1 MLEAR
6 LFSFLKNLSEAV
18 LICQQAHQ
26 TYCRNC
32 KGERVHL
39 KTESCPSCGRAK
51 IMEERRKADAE
62 RAKKDKE
69 REEKAKKVRSILL
82 FITSS
87 QTEYVLKASLVEC
100 F

>member
-1 MLEAR
+1 
-6 LFSFLKNLSEAV
+6 
-18 LICQQAHQ
+18 
-26 TYCRNC
+26 
-32 KGERVHL
+32 
-39 KTESCPSCGRAK
+39 
-51 IMEERRKADAE
+51 MEERRKADAE